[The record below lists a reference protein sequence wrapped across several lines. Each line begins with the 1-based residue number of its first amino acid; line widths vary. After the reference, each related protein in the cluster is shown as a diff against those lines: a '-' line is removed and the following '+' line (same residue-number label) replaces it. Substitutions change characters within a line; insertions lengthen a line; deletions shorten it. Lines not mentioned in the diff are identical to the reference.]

1 MASMASSS
9 PSSTSGSGSFFCNSN
24 SNSNSNYGRGVRAVK
39 FQTTTPNSSSR
50 PTILRCY
57 QQHQHPADPDNDED
71 HVNRRDMILR
81 SSEIA
86 TIGAILNLGGKKPDY
101 LGVQKAT
108 GSLALCPATSNCIST
123 SENASDRVH
132 YAPPW
137 NYKPEEGRRS
147 KNPVTREQAVQELLE
162 VASLFSLYFLDWSNI
177 QNHHGSSCVNH
188 FLVEIEHHYD
198 VEFWFPPGKRSIVEY
213 RSASR
218 LGNFDFDYNRR
229 RVKALREALEKKGWA
244 SESSF

>member
-1 MASMASSS
+1 MASSCAS
-9 PSSTSGSGSFFCNSN
+9 SSTSGSSFLSK
-24 SNSNSNYGRGVRAVK
+24 YRVRAIK
-39 FQTTTPNSSSR
+39 YQSTRTQNSCSR
-50 PTILRCY
+50 LSILRCHHQR
-57 QQHQHPADPDNDED
+57 QQSPSGDSDNDED
-71 HVNRRDMILR
+71 HVGRRDVILR

-123 SENASDRVH
+123 SENASDRLH
-132 YAPPW
+132 YVPPW
-137 NYKPEEGRRS
+137 SYNPDEGRGR
-147 KNPVTREQAVQELLE
+147 KNPVTREQAMQELLE
-162 VASLFSLYFLDWSNI
+162 VIESTRPDNFMPLIMEKKDDYIRVEYQSPIL
-177 QNHHGSSCVNH
+177 G
-188 FLVEIEHHYD
+188 LVDD

-218 LGNFDFDYNRR
+218 LGNFDFDYNRK